1 MIVTFNIPEAFKSL
15 SMLSYLALNP
25 KKTGKFLLGV
35 VLWKWNFVQ
44 NLVYVPVCAICRKG
58 HLHCLEYNCH
68 SSVLHPVTSVCRVTD
83 VWYIPHTYSYL
94 PTISPR
100 WNDWDGTTI
109 LESVLHHEFKNTAY
123 CHMICTFQICQTSVL
138 LQLYVY
144 SRFWARSVVS
154 LTTTLTLPF
163 LQYVSFMQAS
173 GCSCHNTA
181 GCEGTLWWAKR

>member
-1 MIVTFNIPEAFKSL
+1 
-15 SMLSYLALNP
+15 
-25 KKTGKFLLGV
+25 
-35 VLWKWNFVQ
+35 VQ
-44 NLVYVPVCAICRKG
+44 NLVYVPVCAICRKE

-123 CHMICTFQICQTSVL
+123 CHMICTFQICQN
-138 LQLYVY
+138 
-144 SRFWARSVVS
+144 FCF
-154 LTTTLTLPF
+154 TTAIRVLTLLSTFSSVTDHNPNIAVSAICKF
-163 LQYVSFMQAS
+163 YAGIWLELPQYRR
-173 GCSCHNTA
+173 
-181 GCEGTLWWAKR
+181 L